1 MYMLPWYKDK
11 TVWID
16 TIKIFVVMMALMIV
30 IDVIERW

>member
-1 MYMLPWYKDK
+1 MNVWYKDK

-16 TIKIFVVMMALMIV
+16 TIKIFVVMMVLMIV